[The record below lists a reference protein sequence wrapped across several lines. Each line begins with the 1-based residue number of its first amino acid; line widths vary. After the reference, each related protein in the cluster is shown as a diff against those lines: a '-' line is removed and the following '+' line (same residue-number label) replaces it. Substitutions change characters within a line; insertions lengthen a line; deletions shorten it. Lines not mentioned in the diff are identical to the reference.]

1 MNIIRAT
8 QVGTSDG
15 DAPFLNM
22 STLRM
27 VDLPRSVILM
37 QTFARSGPCVADAPS
52 FASSTTSA
60 I

>member
-8 QVGTSDG
+8 PSRTSDG
-15 DAPFLNM
+15 DAPLPNIEY
-22 STLRM
+22 SRM